1 MPLGFAELCLLS
13 GSEFVDMSVDVLD
26 CSVLRD
32 QLPGSDFADA
42 FHAGHIVG
50 SIAAKCKH
58 FNDLCRIV
66 NAVFL
71 ADRLDIHDFVG
82 ASGFSRLD
90 LEDVFFDELAVVL
103 VWRDHIDLFAGC
115 RLTFCHRA
123 DDVVG
128 LESGHHQHRYFQ
140 CPADPRKRFKRIN
153 DKLRGRSPG
162 RLVFW
167 IHDISERP
175 SRRVECNCQI
185 FRMFSIYQFQNVF
198 GESEKDGHVRPFRID
213 HGTAQECIVHLEY
226 QRMSVDQI

>member
-13 GSEFVDMSVDVLD
+13 CRKFVDVPVDVLD
-26 CSVLRD
+26 CAVLCN
-32 QLPGSDFADA
+32 QFSGSYFAYALDSW
-42 FHAGHIVG
+42 HIIRC
-50 SIAAKCKH
+50 IAAKCKH
-58 FNDLCRIV
+58 FNDLRRIV

-71 ADRLDIHDFVG
+71 ADCLDIHDFVG

-103 VWRDHIDLFAGC
+103 VRRDHIDLFAGC
-115 RLTFCHRA
+115 SLTFCHRA
-123 DDVVG
+123 DDVVR

-140 CPADPRKRFKRIN
+140 CSADSRERFKSIN
-153 DKLRGRSPG
+153 DKLRCSGPG
-162 RLVFW
+162 RLVFR

-198 GESEKDGHVRPFRID
+198 SESEKDGHVRPFRID
-213 HGTAQECIVHLEY
+213 HGTAQKCIVHLEY
-226 QRMSVDQI
+226 QRMSIDQI